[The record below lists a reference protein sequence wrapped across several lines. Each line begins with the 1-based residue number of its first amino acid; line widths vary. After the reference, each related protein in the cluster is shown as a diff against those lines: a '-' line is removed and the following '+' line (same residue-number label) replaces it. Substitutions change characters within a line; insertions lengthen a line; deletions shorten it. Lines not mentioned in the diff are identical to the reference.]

1 VALVLFVL
9 ERYHSPQ
16 LAGAAA
22 LTSLLPGLLLSPIAG
37 ALLDRYGRV
46 PLVTVD
52 YVAAA
57 ATLFSL
63 AGLSARHAL
72 PPALLLVIC
81 GVASLTAPL
90 SAAGGRSLFPI
101 VVPSP
106 LWERANAVD
115 SMTFVVASLF
125 GAPLAGI
132 IVGVAGGEWALAF
145 SGALFAASALAV
157 IRVHDPGPTHADSQ
171 VLRDAWAGL
180 VYVLRS
186 RTLAG
191 IALTLGSWSVGWGV
205 LTIALPVLILGPLH
219 QGPQAVGYLL
229 GLNGAA
235 GVVSGLLAGHLKTAG
250 RERQLMAGS
259 LLVCVLGTALLPFAG
274 SVVLVAVAILLVGLS
289 NGPFDI
295 AFITLRQ
302 RRTDPAA
309 YGRVFAVS
317 MALNS
322 IGTPVGSALAGP
334 LIAWSLQ
341 AALWAAVFAVALS
354 VIFPIVV
361 IPAEEPRPRTAP
373 PA

>member
-9 ERYHSPQ
+9 SRYHSPQ

-22 LTSLLPGLLLSPIAG
+22 LAAMLPGLLVSPIAG

-46 PLVTVD
+46 PLVAVD
-52 YVAAA
+52 YLLAAA
-57 ATLFSL
+57 SLFL
-63 AGLSARHAL
+63 IAALSARHAL

-81 GVASLTAPL
+81 GVASLTGPW
-90 SAAGGRSLFPI
+90 SAAGGRSMFPI
-101 VVPSP
+101 VVPSH
-106 LWERANAVD
+106 LWERANAID
-115 SMTFVVASLF
+115 SMSFVVASLF
-125 GAPLAGI
+125 GAPIAGI
-132 IVGVAGGEWALAF
+132 LVGAAGGEWAMAF
-145 SGALFAASALAV
+145 DGALFAVSALAMF
-157 IRVHDPGPTHADSQ
+157 RVRDPGMRHSDSH

-180 VYVLRS
+180 VYVVTNRS
-186 RTLAG
+186 LAG
-191 IALTLGSWSVGWGV
+191 IALTLGSWSVGWGL

-235 GVVSGLLAGHLKTAG
+235 GILSGLVAGRIKTQG

-259 LLVCVLGTALLPFAG
+259 LVLCVLGTALLPFAA
-274 SVVLVAVAILLVGLS
+274 SWVVVAIAILLVGAS

-322 IGTPVGSALAGP
+322 VGTPLGSALAGP
-334 LIAWSLQ
+334 LIGWSLQ
-341 AALWAAVFAVALS
+341 AALWAAVIAVALS
-354 VIFPIVV
+354 VFFPLLV
-361 IPAEEPRPRTAP
+361 IPAGEPTARTVP